1 MAKALLL
8 LIVVAAVSALQY
20 MGIVV
25 IIDNLDTVP
34 LWAIILSTGIVAN
47 AITAVVFT
55 ALTGIEQKLEI
66 AKLRIRV
73 MKAEINPIEKLIE
86 LMTLKHKHDVE
97 RAAVGIKDEESP
109 DPAADIGAEKP
120 SEEGNTTDN
129 GIIFEEINPRTKKPY
144 KRSFAE
150 RQALREKALKR
161 EQEKRIKK
169 TAEESKKRK
178 ARK

>member
-73 MKAEINPIEKLIE
+73 MKAELSPLKDLVEFMKEREKNTSQVNIKVDAEDLRSA
-86 LMTLKHKHDVE
+86 VE
-97 RAAVGIKDEESP
+97 EATTENKEE
-109 DPAADIGAEKP
+109 PAA
-120 SEEGNTTDN
+120 

-161 EQEKRIKK
+161 EQEKRMKK